1 MNNIIEPLKNGVET
15 FATHATKTGAL
26 YKQFLLQ
33 ALLTSILFMVTLA
46 WNAVV
51 QEIIDVYYPLKT
63 DKPIRGKL
71 YYALGIT
78 FVVIMMQIYLFP
90 YITDDTKFIK
100 K

>member
-33 ALLTSILFMVTLA
+33 ALLSSILFMVTLA

-51 QEIIDVYYPLKT
+51 QQIIDEYYPLKS
-63 DKPIRGKL
+63 DHPIRGKL

-90 YITDDTKFIK
+90 YITDDPKFAK